1 MTANMPTN
9 LTVPSIS
16 LHADMAEKARRVADQ
31 LGLDPAEL
39 CRQAIHEYL
48 DRHDAGTI
56 TARLNAVHAALTE
69 EGRGSDDAFRRR
81 ANKRLATHVE
91 WQ

>member
-1 MTANMPTN
+1 MPTT
-9 LTVPSIS
+9 LTVPPIS

-31 LGLDPAEL
+31 LGIDPAEL
-39 CRQAIHEYL
+39 CRQAIYEYL

-56 TARLNAVHAALTE
+56 TARLNAVHAALTD
-69 EGRGSDDAFRRR
+69 EGRDSEDAFRQR
-81 ANKRLATHVE
+81 ANKRLADQIE